1 MHKYTDE
8 AHHRLLQTNHP
19 REPESHRGDPNWTR
33 KSPTCNS
40 GLGLRRHL
48 FHACSFLH
56 LRNCIYSLCVCFYC
70 KNSSPFALSKSPP
83 PTLLP
88 HRVCFAMPMFSP
100 DEAAFLEQGKD
111 AGMHISLV
119 NKVPMLITTCRGPVG
134 LARQRQRA
142 VAGSGRQLPG
152 ILQQVARCRSSSEF
166 HNEFPYQLSLGQ
178 DACNKPLLPFRS
190 DVPIGHRL
198 LVTKPYNDLFHRI
211 LEKRRMD
218 KGVTRGVV
226 VTGQPGVGASQPD
239 PCPVRQLNSALF
251 CRQNHLPKIY
261 VCPVDFSRPGCAP
274 VR

>member
-19 REPESHRGDPNWTR
+19 REPESYRRDLNWTR
-33 KSPTCNS
+33 MSPTCNS

-48 FHACSFLH
+48 FCACSFLH
-56 LRNCIYSLCVCFYC
+56 LQNCIYSLCVCLYC

-88 HRVCFAMPMFSP
+88 HRFCLAMPMFSP

-152 ILQQVARCRSSSEF
+152 ILQQVARCRFQFRIPKRVSLPVIARARCMQQASLAFSF
-166 HNEFPYQLSLGQ
+166 RCPNRTPIARYQ
-178 DACNKPLLPFRS
+178 A
-190 DVPIGHRL
+190 V
-198 LVTKPYNDLFHRI
+198 
-211 LEKRRMD
+211 
-218 KGVTRGVV
+218 
-226 VTGQPGVGASQPD
+226 
-239 PCPVRQLNSALF
+239 
-251 CRQNHLPKIY
+251 
-261 VCPVDFSRPGCAP
+261 
-274 VR
+274 